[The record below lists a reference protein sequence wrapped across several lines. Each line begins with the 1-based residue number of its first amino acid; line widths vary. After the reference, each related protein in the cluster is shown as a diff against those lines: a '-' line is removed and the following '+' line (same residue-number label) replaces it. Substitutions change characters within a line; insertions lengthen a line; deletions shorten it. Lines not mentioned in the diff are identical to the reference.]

1 MMTGAKTETT
11 KKYNP
16 RKKLETPAAWRW
28 NAEGSA
34 EPKESSW
41 SAAYAAYKDYKMSFL
56 FD

>member
-1 MMTGAKTETT
+1 MTSAKTETA

-16 RKKLETPAAWRW
+16 KKKLETPAAWRW

-41 SAAYAAYKDYKMSFL
+41 STAYAAYKDYKMSFL